1 MRKISEVT
9 SSLMES
15 AARQIGVSTGNAGAE
30 SRQISERN
38 ARARLLA
45 QKPTETDANLLRWL
59 ESSLSVV
66 AKPEARMMFQTTG
79 GYYAKV
85 TGFDIAGLTADNRS
99 QAIDAVKAAMT
110 PPTVDQ
116 CEEWIASLHAV
127 CARRSDDQDTLSLVM
142 SLYASCIAQ
151 YPADIAKEACMEF
164 ALRTAKPNW
173 FPTLSE
179 VNEACEKAT
188 NQRKQLLASLQA

>member
-1 MRKISEVT
+1 MQSIT
-9 SSLMES
+9 SVITGILPQAEKASN
-15 AARQIGVSTGNAGAE
+15 STGLPHGA
-30 SRQISERN
+30 SGSVAPAQ

-66 AKPEARMMFQTTG
+66 AKPEARMMFPTTG

-85 TGFDIAGLTADNRS
+85 TGFDISGLTADNRG

-151 YPADIAKEACMEF
+151 YPADIAKEACMAF
-164 ALRTAKPNW
+164 ALRPDKPNW

-188 NQRKQLLASLQA
+188 NQRKKLLASLSA